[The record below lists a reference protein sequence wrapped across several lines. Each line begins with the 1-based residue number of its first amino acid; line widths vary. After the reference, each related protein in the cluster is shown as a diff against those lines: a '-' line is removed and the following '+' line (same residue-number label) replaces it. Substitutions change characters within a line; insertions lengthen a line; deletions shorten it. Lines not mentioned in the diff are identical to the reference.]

1 MKRKSKIKFETQSAW
16 KVVVIWEF
24 LFSNSNST
32 RTFTVLNRCYLAR
45 IQRQYLCLSDVVY
58 SPVCF
63 STTHP
68 PNYPTVHL
76 SVFPSIRLLDWLET
90 YATSS
95 FKFSYNYNITGLQWV
110 IISLLRVVIL
120 LLEYSLTITLLFTNY
135 SFSQWYQEN
144 VSFHCTSW
152 YIGHHFWQK
161 YGRKI
166 QNFSE
171 DEYSFPEFLL

>member
-24 LFSNSNST
+24 LFSNSKSN
-32 RTFTVLNRCYLAR
+32 RIFTVLNRCYLAR

-120 LLEYSLTITLLFTNY
+120 LLEYSLTITLLLN
-135 SFSQWYQEN
+135 
-144 VSFHCTSW
+144 
-152 YIGHHFWQK
+152 
-161 YGRKI
+161 
-166 QNFSE
+166 
-171 DEYSFPEFLL
+171 EYSFAQWNQQNVPFYYIMWYIRQHFWPKYSRKFSKF